1 MYIKIK
7 KILPKYIKIFKLRWP
22 QYVEHNN
29 ENINHSKKFMNI
41 LIIYHYKLSMFLKKS

>member
-7 KILPKYIKIFKLRWP
+7 KILPNLQIFKLRWP

-29 ENINHSKKFMNI
+29 ENINHSRKFMNI
-41 LIIYHYKLSMFLKKS
+41 LIIYHYKLSMILKKS